1 MHLFDKSISENGS
14 ANNLSRLMHKPS
26 ENNFYGP
33 SGNVLKNLNF
43 NEQSSINQQQ
53 VQQQILFQ

>member
-14 ANNLSRLMHKPS
+14 ANNLSRLMNKPS

-33 SGNVLKNLNF
+33 SGNVLKNFNF
-43 NEQSSINQQQ
+43 KEQSSINQQQ
-53 VQQQILFQ
+53 VQQQIVQ